1 MTETTETTVPETST
15 TTTEEK
21 GKTRQ
26 MSFSVLDSGEIRA
39 EFGEGIEPLTL
50 NPANV
55 PEHVLAAATV
65 EGLIARSRG
74 YTSKLEGD
82 SRTPAAL
89 RDATAKAFEN
99 LLAGV
104 WKIER
109 GGTGQTEYSIEVEA
123 AWLFRS
129 KRAAKKGETFTG
141 TLAEAAEGF
150 AKLTDDQKKELKA
163 VALYKACFAEVKAQR
178 AVANAAALAKAA
190 DEAEDNAPM

>member
-1 MTETTETTVPETST
+1 MTDETETTTETS
-15 TTTEEK
+15 TEEK

-50 NPANV
+50 NPADV

-82 SRTPAAL
+82 GRTPAAL
-89 RDATAKAFEN
+89 REATAKAFEN

-109 GGTGQTEYSIEVEA
+109 GGTGQSEYSIEVEA
-123 AWLFRS
+123 AWLFRK
-129 KRAAKKGETFTG
+129 KRAEKKGETFTG
-141 TLAEAAEGF
+141 TVAEAAEGF

-163 VALYKACFAEVKAQR
+163 VALYRVCFAEIKAQR
-178 AVANAAALAKAA
+178 DAIKLAKLVKEAEA
-190 DEAEDNAPM
+190 DEDKAPM